1 MLTAAAAICGD
12 AHVLSGAAAA
22 REYGASRRGPPL
34 LVAKPA
40 SVAAVQRL
48 VQHAADQPV
57 PVVAWGSGSRQ
68 DWGPPPPVAQPPCV
82 IDLRRLTQPQ
92 AIQADNLTVTVGAGL
107 SLADLDA
114 LLAAE
119 GLCWPVERLERVT
132 TLGLHNPMEIGGA
145 DLARHTPT
153 VGGTVAT
160 AAAGPSRR
168 AIGPTARWVLGA
180 EVVTA
185 QGELVHAGGRT
196 VKNVAGY
203 DLTRMLVGSWGA
215 LGLLTAVTLRL
226 AARPA
231 MTRSLLLTFAGPSA
245 VAGAAAALA
254 DHPLAAAAVELLDAA
269 TLAQSAPAL
278 PHPTPAESGGAA
290 PEWALWVRA
299 EGNEERVAGL
309 ERATYEIARRHGGTS
324 HVLDDD
330 AAALVWRARRAAW
343 RPRGAG
349 VVRGTWTI
357 PRGGLA
363 AALTMLPQL
372 LPASDLVECRISGHA
387 GDGLLHIV
395 LQPRDEHA
403 RPAFVPAA
411 VRCITALRA
420 AAAALGGSWRT
431 ELAPA
436 EVWSRAGADTL
447 AARQRLFDRFRAA
460 ADPEGRFSLM
470 AP

>member
-1 MLTAAAAICGD
+1 MLAAAAAICGD
-12 AHVLSGAAAA
+12 AHVLDGAAAA
-22 REYGASRRGPPL
+22 SEYGASVWGPPL
-34 LVAKPA
+34 LVARPA
-40 SVAAVQRL
+40 SVEAVQRL
-48 VQHAADQPV
+48 VRHAADQRI

-68 DWGPPPPVAQPPCV
+68 EWGPPHPTAQPPCV

-92 AIQADNLTVTVGAGL
+92 AIHADNLTASVGAGL

-119 GLCWPVERLERVT
+119 GLCWPVERLDR
-132 TLGLHNPMEIGGA
+132 G
-145 DLARHTPT
+145 TPT

-180 EVVTA
+180 EAVTA
-185 QGELVHAGGRT
+185 QGEIVHAGGQT

-203 DLTRMLVGSWGA
+203 DLTRLLVGSWGT

-231 MTRSLLLTFAGPSA
+231 VSRSLLLTFTGPSA

-254 DHPLAAAAVELLDAA
+254 DHPLSAAAVELLDAN
-269 TLAQSAPAL
+269 TLAGCAPVL
-278 PHPTPAESGGAA
+278 SHLTEGAP
-290 PEWALWVRA
+290 PEWALLVRA
-299 EGNEERVAGL
+299 EGHEERVAGL
-309 ERATYEIARRHGGTS
+309 ARAADEIARRHGGAS
-324 HVLDDD
+324 RVLDDD
-330 AAALVWRARRAAW
+330 TAGMVARARTEAW
-343 RPRGAG
+343 RPGGAS

-372 LPASDLVECRISGHA
+372 LPASDPVECRMSGHA
-387 GDGLLHIV
+387 GDGILHVV
-395 LQPRDEHA
+395 LQPRDEHD
-403 RPAFVPAA
+403 RQVFVPAA
-411 VRCITALRA
+411 VRCITALRS

-436 EVWSRAGADTL
+436 EVWSRAGADPPT
-447 AARQRLFDRFRAA
+447 ARQSLFDRFRAA
-460 ADPEGRFSLM
+460 ADPEGIFSLM
-470 AP
+470 AR

>member
-1 MLTAAAAICGD
+1 MLAAAAAICGD
-12 AHVLSGAAAA
+12 AHVLDDAAAA
-22 REYGASRRGPPL
+22 SEYGAGRWGKPL
-34 LVAKPA
+34 LVAWPA
-40 SVAAVQRL
+40 SVEEVQAL
-48 VQHAADQPV
+48 VRHAASERV

-68 DWGPPPPVAQPPCV
+68 GWGPPRPTAQPACV

-92 AIQADNLTVTVGAGL
+92 DVHGDNLTATVGAGIP
-107 SLADLDA
+107 LADLDA

-119 GLCWPVERLERVT
+119 GLCWPVERLD
-132 TLGLHNPMEIGGA
+132 GG
-145 DLARHTPT
+145 TST

-185 QGELVHAGGRT
+185 QGEVVRAGGRT

-203 DLTRMLVGSWGA
+203 DLTRMLVGSWGT

-231 MTRSLLLTFAGPSA
+231 VTRSLLLTFAGPSA

-269 TLAQSAPAL
+269 ALAQCAPVLARAMQ
-278 PHPTPAESGGAA
+278 PESEGGPA
-290 PEWALWVRA
+290 EWALLVRA
-299 EGNEERVAGL
+299 EGHVERVAEL
-309 ERATYEIARRHGGTS
+309 EQAFDEIARRHSGS
-324 HVLDDD
+324 SRVLDDD
-330 AAALVWRARRAAW
+330 AAAPFWRARSEAW
-343 RPRGAG
+343 RPRGAS

-357 PRGGLA
+357 PPGGLA

-372 LPASDLVECRISGHA
+372 LPASDLAEHRMSGHA
-387 GDGLLHIV
+387 GDGILHVV
-395 LQPRDEHA
+395 LQPRDGHDRQE
-403 RPAFVPAA
+403 FVPAA
-411 VRCITALRA
+411 GRCIIALRA

-436 EVWSRAGADTL
+436 EVWSRTGADPPV
-447 AARQRLFDRFRAA
+447 ARQRLFDRFRAA
-460 ADPEGRFSLM
+460 ADPEGIFSP
-470 AP
+470 AIE

>member
-1 MLTAAAAICGD
+1 MLAAAAAICGD
-12 AHVLSGAAAA
+12 AHVLDGAAAA
-22 REYGASRRGPPL
+22 SEYGAGRWDKPL
-34 LVAKPA
+34 LVTRPA
-40 SVAAVQRL
+40 SVEAVQAL
-48 VQHAADQPV
+48 VRHAASEGV

-68 DWGPPPPVAQPPCV
+68 DWGPPRSTAQPPCV

-92 AIQADNLTVTVGAGL
+92 DVHGDNLTATVGAGM

-119 GLCWPVERLERVT
+119 GLCWPVERLEGST
-132 TLGLHNPMEIGGA
+132 T
-145 DLARHTPT
+145 T

-185 QGELVHAGGRT
+185 QGEVVRAGGRT

-203 DLTRMLVGSWGA
+203 DLTRMLVGSWGT

-231 MTRSLLLTFAGPSA
+231 VIRSLLLTFAGPSA
-245 VAGAAAALA
+245 VAGAAAALV
-254 DHPLAAAAVELLDAA
+254 DHPLGVTAVELLDAV
-269 TLAQSAPAL
+269 TLAECAPAL
-278 PHPTPAESGGAA
+278 PCPMEAEPEDTVPT
-290 PEWALWVRA
+290 WALLVRA
-299 EGNEERVAGL
+299 EGHEERVAGL
-309 ERATYEIARRHGGTS
+309 ERAAGEIARRHGGRGR
-324 HVLDDD
+324 VLDEDT
-330 AAALVWRARRAAW
+330 ATLVWRARGEAW

-349 VVRGTWTI
+349 VIRGTWTI
-357 PRGGLA
+357 PPGGLA

-372 LPASDLVECRISGHA
+372 LPASDLVEYRISGHA
-387 GDGLLHIV
+387 GDGILHVV
-395 LQPRDEHA
+395 LQARDGHDGQA
-403 RPAFVPAA
+403 CVPAA
-411 VRCITALRA
+411 VRCIGALRA

-436 EVWSRAGADTL
+436 EVWSQAGADPP
-447 AARQRLFDRFRAA
+447 AVRQRLFDRFRAA
-460 ADPEGRFSLM
+460 ADPEGIFSP
-470 AP
+470 AVE

>member
-1 MLTAAAAICGD
+1 MFAAAAAICGD
-12 AHVLSGAAAA
+12 AHVLDGAAAA
-22 REYGASRRGPPL
+22 REYSTSHRGPPL
-34 LVAKPA
+34 LVARPA
-40 SVAAVQRL
+40 SVEEVQAL
-48 VQHAADQPV
+48 VRHAASEHV
-57 PVVAWGSGSRQ
+57 PVAAWGSGSRQ
-68 DWGPPPPVAQPPCV
+68 DWGPLHPAAQPPCV
-82 IDLRRLTQPQ
+82 IDLRRLTKPQ
-92 AIQADNLTVTVGAGL
+92 AVHADNLTATVGAGI

-119 GLCWPVERLERVT
+119 GLCWPVEHLEE
-132 TLGLHNPMEIGGA
+132 G
-145 DLARHTPT
+145 TPT

-185 QGELVHAGGRT
+185 QGEIVHAGGQT

-203 DLTRMLVGSWGA
+203 DLTRLLVGSWGA

-231 MTRSLLLTFAGPSA
+231 VTRSLLLTFAGPSA

-254 DHPLAAAAVELLDAA
+254 DHPLGAAAVELLDAA
-269 TLAQSAPAL
+269 TLARCAPVL
-278 PHPTPAESGGAA
+278 PHPMEGDSLA
-290 PEWALWVRA
+290 WALLVRA
-299 EGNEERVAGL
+299 EGHEEHVAGL
-309 ERATYEIARRHGGTS
+309 ERAADEIARRHGGS
-324 HVLDDD
+324 GHVLGEEV
-330 AAALVWRARRAAW
+330 AALVWRARTEAW

-349 VVRGTWTI
+349 VVRGTWTV
-357 PRGGLA
+357 PLGGLA

-372 LPASDLVECRISGHA
+372 LPASDPVECRMSGHA
-387 GDGLLHIV
+387 GDGILHVV
-395 LQPRDEHA
+395 LQPRDECE
-403 RPAFVPAA
+403 RQVFVPAA
-411 VRCITALRA
+411 VRCIAALRA

-436 EVWSRAGADTL
+436 AVWSQTGADPP

-460 ADPEGRFSLM
+460 ADPEGLFNLIAR
-470 AP
+470 

>member
-1 MLTAAAAICGD
+1 MIAAAAAICGN
-12 AHVLSGAAAA
+12 AHVLDGAATAS
-22 REYGASRRGPPL
+22 EYGVGRRGPPL
-34 LVAKPA
+34 LVARPA
-40 SVAAVQRL
+40 SVEAVQRL
-48 VQHAADQPV
+48 VELAAGQRV

-68 DWGPPPPVAQPPCV
+68 DWGAPHPAAQPACV
-82 IDLRRLTQPQ
+82 IDLRRLTQPH
-92 AIQADNLTVTVGAGL
+92 AVHADNLTATVGAGM
-107 SLADLDA
+107 SLAALDA

-119 GLCWPVERLERVT
+119 GLCWPVERLE
-132 TLGLHNPMEIGGA
+132 GG
-145 DLARHTPT
+145 TST

-185 QGELVHAGGRT
+185 QGEVVHAGGRT

-203 DLTRMLVGSWGA
+203 DLTRLLVGSWGA

-231 MTRSLLLTFAGPSA
+231 LTRSLLLTCAGPSP

-254 DHPLAAAAVELLDAA
+254 DHPLGAAAVELLDAA
-269 TLAQSAPAL
+269 TLAGCAPAFS
-278 PHPTPAESGGAA
+278 HPTEGDSLA
-290 PEWALWVRA
+290 WALLVRA
-299 EGNEERVAGL
+299 EGHEERVAGL
-309 ERATYEIARRHGGTS
+309 ERAAGEIARRHGGTS

-330 AAALVWRARRAAW
+330 AAALAWRARGEAW
-343 RPRGAG
+343 RPRGAS

-372 LPASDLVECRISGHA
+372 LPASDPVECRMSGHA
-387 GDGLLHIV
+387 GDGILHVV
-395 LQPRDEHA
+395 LQPRDEHDRQA
-403 RPAFVPAA
+403 WVPAA
-411 VRCITALRA
+411 VRCIIALRA

-431 ELAPA
+431 ELAPGRG
-436 EVWSRAGADTL
+436 VVTGRRRSSD
-447 AARQRLFDRFRAA
+447 RAA
-460 ADPEGRFSLM
+460 TPLRALPRRCRPEAAS
-470 AP
+470 A

>member
-1 MLTAAAAICGD
+1 MLAAAAANCGD
-12 AHVLSGAAAA
+12 THVLDSAAAA
-22 REYGASRRGPPL
+22 REYGASRRGAPL
-34 LVAKPA
+34 LVARPA
-40 SVAAVQRL
+40 SVGEVQAL
-48 VQHAADQPV
+48 VRHAAGERV

-68 DWGPPPPVAQPPCV
+68 DWGPPQPAAQSPCV

-92 AIQADNLTVTVGAGL
+92 DVHADNLTATVGAGL

-119 GLCWPVERLERVT
+119 GLCWPVERLD
-132 TLGLHNPMEIGGA
+132 GGIS
-145 DLARHTPT
+145 T

-185 QGELVHAGGRT
+185 PGEIVRAGGQT

-203 DLTRMLVGSWGA
+203 DLTRMLVGSWGT

-231 MTRSLLLTFAGPSA
+231 LIRSLLLTFAGPSA

-254 DHPLAAAAVELLDAA
+254 DHPLGAAVVELLDAA
-269 TLAQSAPAL
+269 TLAGCAPAL
-278 PHPTPAESGGAA
+278 PYSTEGAA
-290 PEWALWVRA
+290 PVWALLVRA
-299 EGNEERVAGL
+299 EGHEERVAGL
-309 ERATYEIARRHGGTS
+309 EQAAGEIARRYGGS
-324 HVLDDD
+324 SRVLDDA
-330 AAALVWRARRAAW
+330 AAALVWRVRRAAW

-357 PRGGLA
+357 PPGGLA
-363 AALTMLPQL
+363 AALTMLPQV
-372 LPASDLVECRISGHA
+372 LPAHDLAAHRISGHA
-387 GDGLLHIV
+387 GDGILHVV
-395 LQPRDEHA
+395 LQPRDEHG

-411 VRCITALRA
+411 GRCIGALRA

-436 EVWSRAGADTL
+436 AVWSRAGADPA

-460 ADPEGRFSLM
+460 ADPDGLFSLM
-470 AP
+470 AR